1 MSAAASWSYTSTA
14 TVWPL
19 TGRDD
24 WTGAATYGPPES
36 FACDYSAESV
46 RMTDAMGIEFT
57 TRQVLHTERADLK
70 QGDMV
75 LIGTSVLSSPIAA
88 GAFEVRAVT
97 RYADT
102 FDQAADDYRVAT

>member
-1 MSAAASWSYTSTA
+1 MSSAASWSYTSKA

-19 TGRDD
+19 LGRDD
-24 WTGAATYGPPES
+24 WNHAPTYGAPVV
-36 FACDYSAESV
+36 FACDYSATSV
-46 RMTDAMGIEFT
+46 RMTDDRGQEFT

-75 LIGTSVLSSPIAA
+75 LIGVSAVSTPQAA

-97 RYADT
+97 RFADT
-102 FDQAADDYRVAT
+102 FEQRADDYRIAT